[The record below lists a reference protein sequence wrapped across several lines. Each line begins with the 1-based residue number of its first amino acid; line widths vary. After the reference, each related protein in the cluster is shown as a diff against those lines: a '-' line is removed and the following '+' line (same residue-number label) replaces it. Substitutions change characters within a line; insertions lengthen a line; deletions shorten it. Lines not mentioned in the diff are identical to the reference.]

1 MWGAFPTNILMK
13 KNYKYLTFIPAKKN
27 STGLKNKNLRLISG
41 KKLIE
46 ITINFI
52 KKSKIKNNY
61 IFVSTDSKKI
71 SKISSDHGAN
81 VDFLRSKKL
90 SKTNSI
96 LDDAIF
102 EFLNSKKFR
111 NINFEFLILLMPTQP
126 LRSMQTF
133 LKAVKIINNKNFK
146 SIISVKNLYR
156 SDDHIFKKEKN
167 ILKIKK
173 KIKSVNRQFIKSNF
187 TPCGCF
193 YITSLSEFKKNGSF
207 YNNRTYGIETSFP
220 QNLDID
226 NIDDLYFAN
235 SISNNKKKFKIN
247 I

>member
-1 MWGAFPTNILMK
+1 MK
-13 KNYKYLTFIPAKKN
+13 KSYKYLTFIPARSN
-27 STGLKNKNLRLISG
+27 SKGLKNKNLKTITG

-52 KKSKIKNNY
+52 KELKIKNNY
-61 IFVSTDSKKI
+61 IFVSTDSEKI
-71 SKISSDHGAN
+71 SRISKNCGAN

-90 SKTNSI
+90 SKSNSV

-102 EFLNSKKFR
+102 EFLKSKKFR
-111 NINFEFLILLMPTQP
+111 DINFEFLILLMPTQP
-126 LRSMQTF
+126 FRSKQAF
-133 LKAVKIINNKNFK
+133 LKAIKLINNQKLK
-146 SIISVKNLYR
+146 SIISVKNLNR
-156 SDDHIFKKEKN
+156 SSDHIFKKEKN

-193 YITSLSEFKKNGSF
+193 YITKLNEFKKKGSF
-207 YNNRTYGIETSFP
+207 YNNKTFGIETSFP

-226 NIDDLYFAN
+226 NIYDLNLART
-235 SISNNKKKFKIN
+235 IIKNKKKIKLN

>member
-1 MWGAFPTNILMK
+1 MK
-13 KNYKYLTFIPAKKN
+13 KNYKYLTFIPARSN
-27 STGLKNKNLRLISG
+27 SKGLKNKNLKTISG

-46 ITINFI
+46 ITINFV
-52 KKSKIKNNY
+52 KELNIKNNY
-61 IFVSTDSKKI
+61 IFVSTDSEKILRI
-71 SKISSDHGAN
+71 SKNCGAN

-90 SKTNSI
+90 SKSNSI

-111 NINFEFLILLMPTQP
+111 DINFEFLILLMPTQP
-126 LRSMQTF
+126 FRSKQSF
-133 LKAVKIINNKNFK
+133 LKAIKLINNKKLK
-146 SIISVKNLYR
+146 SVISVKTLNR

-193 YITSLSEFKKNGSF
+193 YITKLDEFKKKRSF
-207 YNNRTYGIETSFP
+207 YNNKTFGIETYFP

-226 NIDDLYFAN
+226 NIYDLNLARI
-235 SISNNKKKFKIN
+235 ISKNKTKFN